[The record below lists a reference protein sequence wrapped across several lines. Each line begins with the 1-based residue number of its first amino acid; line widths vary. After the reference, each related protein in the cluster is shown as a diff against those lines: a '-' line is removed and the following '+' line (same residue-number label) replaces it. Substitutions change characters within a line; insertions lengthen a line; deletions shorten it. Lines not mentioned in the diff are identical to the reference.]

1 MQEEIRPV
9 EFVIHVLLDYVA
21 SKKLELKIQLNML
34 QGQTISKIISLYLF
48 ITILVSCSTTSLYT
62 YKSQSQL
69 VNTSY
74 GFMYSVKDKKNAITY
89 FFNFDYTTEDDYLKL
104 HLIIENQSNEDI
116 IFHSDSVYLSSNT
129 IKKYPIQ
136 KKIIIKNMNKSLKER
151 IEDPSYQSD
160 LKLIDEL
167 SSSLPSSENTQK
179 IESKIK
185 EKELEIEEIFAEIEQ
200 IKNELQDIEVN
211 MAPREFKI
219 MKKSKFYSYLL
230 FNLDATFLES
240 DEVNLRLS
248 DSFDQVILSKLLQ

>member
-1 MQEEIRPV
+1 MDIVKLNTNTKTNKTPTKPNNKTL
-9 EFVIHVLLDYVA
+9 FSHFLLMN
-21 SKKLELKIQLNML
+21 K
-34 QGQTISKIISLYLF
+34 
-48 ITILVSCSTTSLYT
+48 
-62 YKSQSQL
+62 YKYKRSPNS
-69 VNTSY
+69 
-74 GFMYSVKDKKNAITY
+74 
-89 FFNFDYTTEDDYLKL
+89 
-104 HLIIENQSNEDI
+104 H
-116 IFHSDSVYLSSNT
+116 
-129 IKKYPIQ
+129 

>member
-1 MQEEIRPV
+1 
-9 EFVIHVLLDYVA
+9 
-21 SKKLELKIQLNML
+21 
-34 QGQTISKIISLYLF
+34 
-48 ITILVSCSTTSLYT
+48 
-62 YKSQSQL
+62 
-69 VNTSY
+69 
-74 GFMYSVKDKKNAITY
+74 MYSVKDKKNAITY